1 MRLLGLELL
10 IADVALRQTGNL
22 VDVYFHTISALGF
35 ALILASTVWAVPNSS
50 WARALTHPSLAFLG
64 MISYSLYLWHEPVMI
79 FLSDH
84 HLADFQS
91 PAWFP
96 FSLAL
101 LMALSIALATLSYWS
116 IEYPTRLL
124 RYAFTGDGHLARRYS
139 R

>member
-1 MRLLGLELL
+1 MATRW
-10 IADVALRQTGNL
+10 
-22 VDVYFHTISALGF
+22 ISATTSCRRRLCC
-35 ALILASTVWAVPNSS
+35 ASRERTTSSAPNSS
-50 WARALTHPSLAFLG
+50 WARALAHPSLAFLG
-64 MISYSLYLWHEPVMI
+64 MISFSLYLWHEPVMI

-91 PAWFP
+91 PVWFP

-101 LMALSIALATLSYWS
+101 SIGLATLSYWS
-116 IEYPTRLL
+116 VEYPTRLL